1 MPSNKTQE
9 KEVEKVTPKRTF
21 HTDESATYWLPKDED
36 EQFRLAGVSIK

>member
-9 KEVEKVTPKRTF
+9 KEVEKVIPKRTF